1 VHLVVLH
8 NINSLFS
15 CQSRI
20 DSIIVN
26 PTDMFLFSLGIHHF
40 PLITHRFI
48 NNSFAHKR
56 LASYSRF
63 ISILKKMISFSY
75 PMQVYEECVHSSGL
89 QFHIQ
94 ILKRKMCPF
103 SCPTQM
109 FKKNVCILLGNT
121 FLEQDV
127 CICQHCFKENVC
139 IFLPKHILRGMCTFP
154 RASLTKYNSYL
165 YTVILQKMGSFS

>member
-1 VHLVVLH
+1 
-8 NINSLFS
+8 
-15 CQSRI
+15 
-20 DSIIVN
+20 
-26 PTDMFLFSLGIHHF
+26 
-40 PLITHRFI
+40 
-48 NNSFAHKR
+48 
-56 LASYSRF
+56 
-63 ISILKKMISFSY
+63 MISFSY

-121 FLEQDV
+121 YLEQHV
-127 CICQHCFKENVC
+127 CSCQHGFKENVC

-154 RASLTKYNSYL
+154 RASLTKYNSYV
-165 YTVILQKMGSFS
+165 YTVILQKMGSFSWPCIQFKENVFKLLGHNISIIASLLKEHTLVPVGHLDTQHSWNKTIRGKAAGKIQKNSHLSPSSS